1 MRLATQI
8 LTVALISL
16 RSVPQR
22 LGNSL
27 VIVIGMTGVVA
38 VLLSVLALY
47 TNFRH
52 TIAADGRRDRAIIL
66 SNSATAEY
74 DSSLSPADIALL
86 SDAPGIRHNSANKPL
101 VSAEVVLMAPVARR
115 RDNSDVNIT
124 MRGVGEQYFAMRP
137 ELKIIAGRMPRAGT
151 QELVVGESARSEFT
165 GLDIGNRIRLQG
177 GDWTIVGVYLGN
189 NGSRD
194 SELVGDA
201 QTTMSAY
208 KLAAANTLLVALD
221 SAASLEALRAYLRA
235 QPTLKVVA
243 TSEPEYLAG
252 ASSTVNHLLRLV
264 AYAVGS
270 IMALGALFAAVNSMH
285 SSVASRKVEIATL
298 RALGFSSLAVAAA
311 VLLES
316 VLLALIGA
324 AAGVAVAYIAF
335 NGTVIS
341 TLGGSQYDSQLV
353 YALVITPTLV
363 GIAVAMVCALGLA
376 GAVPPAIHAASG
388 SVAEGLRET

>member
-16 RSVPQR
+16 RGVPQR

-52 TIAADGRRDRAIIL
+52 TITADGRRDRAIIL
-66 SNSATAEY
+66 SNSATAED

-137 ELKIIAGRMPRAGT
+137 ELKIVAGRMLRAGT
-151 QELVVGESARSEFT
+151 QELVVGESARSEFA

-177 GDWTIVGVYLGN
+177 GDWTIVGVYVGN

-208 KLAAANTLLVALD
+208 KLTAANTLLVALD

-243 TSEPEYLAG
+243 SSEPEYLAG

-298 RALGFSSLAVAAA
+298 RALGFASLAVAVA

-316 VLLALIGA
+316 VMLALIGA
-324 AAGVAVAYIAF
+324 AAGVAVAYAAF

-341 TLGGSQYDSQLV
+341 TLGGAQYNSQLV
-353 YALVITPTLV
+353 YALIITPMLAGV
-363 GIAVAMVCALGLA
+363 AVVTACALGLA
-376 GAVPPAIHAASG
+376 GAVPPAIQAATG